1 MKTGK
6 PSYYRARLALFR
18 DLTSNGAD
26 KEKET
31 VLLRNGVMLDK
42 VQQEKLVQA
51 YLEKG
56 AFPEGPLSFEE
67 ICSFNTFFEMYAEKV
82 AGTEVVTSSREF
94 PLAIKGTKETI
105 EAAIGSS
112 IAADLLIL
120 PPPAP
125 WKIAALESKSGKFSA
140 HYRNGAKSIYVEQDP
155 EGGFNLTA
163 FEKDEKTLEKM
174 VGTIGEANML
184 ILDLMRK
191 RSSSHLELE
200 ALALET
206 ELNLLDL

>member
-1 MKTGK
+1 MKTRK

-42 VQQEKLVQA
+42 AQQETLVQA

-67 ICSFNTFFEMYAEKV
+67 ICSFNTFFEMYPEKV

-94 PLAIKGTKETI
+94 PLTIKGTKETI

-112 IAADLLIL
+112 IAADLLIP

-125 WKIAALESKSGKFSA
+125 WKIAALETESGKFSA
-140 HYRNGAKSIYVEQDP
+140 HYRNGAKSIHVEQNP
-155 EGGFNLTA
+155 EGGFELTA
-163 FEKDEKTLEKM
+163 YEGDETSMNRHFSSIQAANSIALEIMSKKPSK
-174 VGTIGEANML
+174 I
-184 ILDLMRK
+184 
-191 RSSSHLELE
+191 LELE